1 MVDGSYLEGLR
12 GAMEALRE
20 DRKVRGRWFGQLCRC
35 IIRGVGRGLRGAK
48 LGDGS

>member
-1 MVDGSYLEGLR
+1 MVDGSYLEGLG

-20 DRKVRGRWFGQLCRC
+20 DRKVRGRWFGQLPMQMYM
-35 IIRGVGRGLRGAK
+35 RGLRGAK